1 MIADELKKVLLKH
14 SLWLKNAPDGEK
26 ADLRDA
32 DLRDADLRDADFS
45 RANLSGA
52 DLSGAYLR
60 EADFSRAYLS
70 GANLSGADL
79 SRADLRGADLS
90 GADFS
95 RADLRGAYLREADL
109 RDADLS
115 GANLSGADGNFVAGY
130 YGKHHATAAGG
141 YICIGCERHTYQE
154 WIYNG
159 EQIGKD
165 NEYTDDEIA
174 DYMDWIK
181 LAIRALERM
190 ESE

>member
-32 DLRDADLRDADFS
+32 DLR
-45 RANLSGA
+45 
-52 DLSGAYLR
+52 
-60 EADFSRAYLS
+60 E
-70 GANLSGADL
+70 
-79 SRADLRGADLS
+79 
-90 GADFS
+90 ADFS
-95 RADLRGAYLREADL
+95 RADLRGANL
-109 RDADLS
+109 RDADLRRADLS
-115 GANLSGADGNFVAGY
+115 GADLSGADGNFVAGY

-141 YICIGCERHTYQE
+141 YICIGCERKTYQE
-154 WIYNG
+154 WLDNG
-159 EQIGKD
+159 VQIGKD

-190 ESE
+190 ERKD

>member
-32 DLRDADLRDADFS
+32 DLRDADLREADFS
-45 RANLSGA
+45 RADLRGANLS
-52 DLSGAYLR
+52 R
-60 EADFSRAYLS
+60 ADFSRAYLS

-79 SRADLRGADLS
+79 SGAYLRGADLS

-95 RADLRGAYLREADL
+95 RADLRGANL
-109 RDADLS
+109 RDADLRRADLS
-115 GANLSGADGNFVAGY
+115 GADLSGADGNFVAGY

-174 DYMDWIK
+174 DYMGWIK